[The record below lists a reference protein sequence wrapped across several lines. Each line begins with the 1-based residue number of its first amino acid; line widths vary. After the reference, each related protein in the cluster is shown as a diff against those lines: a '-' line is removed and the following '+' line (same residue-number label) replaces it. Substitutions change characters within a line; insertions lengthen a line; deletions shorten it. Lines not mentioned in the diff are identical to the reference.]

1 VDPTINEARME
12 MYADTESRG
21 GILEPPGICEVKFR
35 DKDQKAAMHRLDP
48 MLQELDGDPSANEAD
63 IKARENLLAPM
74 YMQVAHEFA
83 DLHDRSG
90 RMLAKGVI
98 RAKVEWPDARKYFH
112 GRLTRRLAVDRLAAG
127 AGVEAAEVEARL
139 SKACEGKG
147 VDWEDDVAVS
157 AFIAKEGAA
166 IEAEMKAATR
176 ASAVS
181 ATVAAFED
189 LDDEAKAAVMD
200 KLK

>member
-1 VDPTINEARME
+1 MLLLSTLRQPLHNGELRGGAWVVVDPTINEARME

-83 DLHDRSG
+83 DLHDR
-90 RMLAKGVI
+90 
-98 RAKVEWPDARKYFH
+98 
-112 GRLTRRLAVDRLAAG
+112 
-127 AGVEAAEVEARL
+127 
-139 SKACEGKG
+139 
-147 VDWEDDVAVS
+147 
-157 AFIAKEGAA
+157 
-166 IEAEMKAATR
+166 
-176 ASAVS
+176 
-181 ATVAAFED
+181 
-189 LDDEAKAAVMD
+189 
-200 KLK
+200 